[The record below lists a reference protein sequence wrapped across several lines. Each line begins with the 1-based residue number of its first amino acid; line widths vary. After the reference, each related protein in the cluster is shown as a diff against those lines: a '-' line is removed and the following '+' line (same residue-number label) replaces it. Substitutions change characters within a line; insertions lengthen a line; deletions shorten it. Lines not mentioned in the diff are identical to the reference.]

1 MSSCVVYLPDE
12 KGRRVKWHT
21 FWRHASLGGSKRSYC
36 YCHRLLAGT
45 VCSPTDT
52 LPAYANK
59 KHTVCKLDSR

>member
-1 MSSCVVYLPDE
+1 MAHILATVVVEQRLHGTNRAY
-12 KGRRVKWHT
+12 
-21 FWRHASLGGSKRSYC
+21 ASLGGSKRSYC